1 MNGGYDA
8 ADTVLRLS
16 LELGEKTLYLTGS
29 GAKSLAKTLRA
40 AWEEE
45 RKSRGPIKIRH
56 LLQRG
61 EDIQVFSIL
70 KKDEKTFMKEAKQW
84 GILYCIL
91 PDQEQEGKIELL
103 CPISQTALVNRII
116 EKKGFNTVE
125 PTGKV
130 QKGGKEAPPFDDTL
144 SGKESKKSKERISV
158 LKKMGEIVQ
167 NRKEGTEFIPE
178 ELLSHTTERRKE
190 R

>member
-130 QKGGKEAPPFDDTL
+130 QKGEKRTPLSTIFSPGKNPKNP
-144 SGKESKKSKERISV
+144 R
-158 LKKMGEIVQ
+158 
-167 NRKEGTEFIPE
+167 REF
-178 ELLSHTTERRKE
+178 RF
-190 R
+190 